1 MPFDAP
7 NFEGRLDDD
16 LSIFLEGKLAEARL
30 AQQSLKQAKSD
41 IDAALTKAD
50 KYVVDCETK
59 LKALGLN
66 PSARPKAPEYSP
78 SPQLPFPA
86 GDNHRALAAKPIQT
100 NAYSPGW
107 SYLDKIKYVL
117 RNPSKYGFTTFKGA
131 GSVVKAIFAEEPS
144 FRPDEKSAII
154 QVAPQVS
161 RVVKNGD
168 AVKVLAIGSKVDY
181 HFISADWFDETGQ
194 IKPQHQEAVAGL
206 ELTSLKKQPQL

>member
-1 MPFDAP
+1 MSYDAP

-16 LSIFLEGKLAEARL
+16 LSIFLEGKLTEARL
-30 AQQSLKQAKSD
+30 AQQNLKQAKLA

-66 PSARPKAPEYSP
+66 LSSRPKTPEYP
-78 SPQLPFPA
+78 AQPQSLFPA
-86 GDNHRALAAKPIQT
+86 GDTQRGLDAKPILPT
-100 NAYSPGW
+100 KYNPGW

-117 RNPSKYGFTTFKGA
+117 RNPSKYGFSTFKGA
-131 GSVVKAIFAEEPS
+131 GSVVKAIFIEEPQ

-161 RVVKNGD
+161 RVVKNKD
-168 AVKVLAIGSKVDY
+168 AVKVLAKGSKVDY
-181 HFISADWFDETGQ
+181 HFISAEWFDETGR
-194 IKPQHQEAVAGL
+194 IKPQHQEAVEGL
-206 ELTSLKKQPQL
+206 DLTLPEK